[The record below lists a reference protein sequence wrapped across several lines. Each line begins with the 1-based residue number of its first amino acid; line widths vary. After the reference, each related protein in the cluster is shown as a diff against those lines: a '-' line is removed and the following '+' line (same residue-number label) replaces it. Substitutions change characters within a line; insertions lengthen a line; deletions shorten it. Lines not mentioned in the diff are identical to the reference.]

1 MIFLIL
7 GIRGLFKSLT
17 LSMSNSI
24 CLSIITQLYIM
35 WQFSLNYKSW
45 LCIVIRPGHRWK
57 QKKPVVNP
65 GLTSHICRMR
75 ESFVSDCLKIGTS
88 SSFFSW
94 IIQNITVN
102 NLLVGNKFCRPYETE
117 NHLTSSVIF
126 IQLWFGSSHLIWLWL
141 HNKRKEIHI
150 QTEGVKTW
158 KHPNFVAQKSRVGW
172 EREEMAGN
180 AIFMR
185 TRQISL

>member
-1 MIFLIL
+1 MFENDFL
-7 GIRGLFKSLT
+7 RT
-17 LSMSNSI
+17 
-24 CLSIITQLYIM
+24 
-35 WQFSLNYKSW
+35 
-45 LCIVIRPGHRWK
+45 GHWRWK
-57 QKKPVVNP
+57 QKKPAVNP

-102 NLLVGNKFCRPYETE
+102 ILLVGNKFCQPYKTE
-117 NHLTSSVIF
+117 NHLMSLVDLK
-126 IQLWFGSSHLIWLWL
+126 QCWFGSSLLILLWL
-141 HNKRKEIHI
+141 HNKRKEIRI
-150 QTEGVKTW
+150 QAEGVKTW
-158 KHPNFVAQKSRVGW
+158 KNPNFVAQKSRIGW